1 MLVNRLQI
9 KFDTTCTCPEIVISS
24 ERDATV
30 AKHGSQMGAYTLH
43 GAKSGRPVSAGC
55 EAGTRYAMLYAT
67 TLLVVIKWEG
77 RINNELYFC
86 NDF

>member
-43 GAKSGRPVSAGC
+43 GAKSGRPVSAKYEIC
-55 EAGTRYAMLYAT
+55 NALCNNTVSCYQ
-67 TLLVVIKWEG
+67 VG

>member
-1 MLVNRLQI
+1 M
-9 KFDTTCTCPEIVISS
+9 ISS

-55 EAGTRYAMLYAT
+55 SYEICNALCNNTAKVIIMWEVAT
-67 TLLVVIKWEG
+67 KNYILAIISITSFTTSPGVVSSDIVTL
-77 RINNELYFC
+77 
-86 NDF
+86 